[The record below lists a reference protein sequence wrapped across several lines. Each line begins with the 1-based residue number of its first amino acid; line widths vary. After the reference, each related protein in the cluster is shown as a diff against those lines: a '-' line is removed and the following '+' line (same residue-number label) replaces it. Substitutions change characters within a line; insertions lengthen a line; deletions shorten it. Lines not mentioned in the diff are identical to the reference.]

1 MKVRQMFVS
10 NSSSSSFVIIGI
22 TMPWREAEEKY
33 GEGIYDECEHHVIYD
48 DDEGCYIIGEHMAS
62 GEDGFDN
69 NVELSVERI
78 IEITERLGKELSGD
92 IKVHIG
98 TVYS

>member
-10 NSSSSSFVIIGI
+10 NSSSSSFVIIGT
-22 TMPWREAEEKY
+22 TMLWKEAEEMY
-33 GEGIYDECEHHVIYD
+33 GDDIYDECKHDVIYN
-48 DDEGCYIIGEHMAS
+48 DDEGCYIIGEQIAS
-62 GEDGFDN
+62 GEDCFDDN
-69 NVELSVERI
+69 IELSVERI
-78 IEITERLGKELSGD
+78 IEITERLKKELSGD